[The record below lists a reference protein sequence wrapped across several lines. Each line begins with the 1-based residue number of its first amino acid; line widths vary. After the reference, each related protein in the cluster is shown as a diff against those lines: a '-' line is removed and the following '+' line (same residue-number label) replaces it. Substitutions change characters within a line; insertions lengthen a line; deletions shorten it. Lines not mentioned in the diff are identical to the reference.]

1 MDKKSIK
8 GLDRLKTAGTNLQ
21 VSNNK
26 IEEKKHEYSDKN
38 DVVFA
43 VTLPVSM
50 IAYLKELVIFKMNED
65 YSYSEGS
72 AVREGI
78 ELLQG
83 VSPFVK
89 QRPEEVPVPTK
100 KGRRT
105 TADKTIIKKNTSFLI
120 SESDLNFVYNF
131 IYHKQKGGG
140 VFIKEELFTLLI
152 ELLENKYKLKAKK

>member
-8 GLDRLKTAGTNLQ
+8 GLDKLKSAGTNLQ

-26 IEEKKHEYSDKN
+26 IEEKKYEYSDKN
-38 DVVFA
+38 TVVFA

-50 IAYLKELVIFKMNED
+50 ITYLKELVIFKMDSD

-78 ELLQG
+78 KLLKEE
-83 VSPFVK
+83 SPFVK
-89 QRPEEVPVPTK
+89 QRPDDVPVPTK
-100 KGRRT
+100 KGRRS
-105 TADKTIIKKNTSFLI
+105 TADKDIIKKNTSFLI
-120 SESDLNFVYNF
+120 SEADLNFVYNF

-152 ELLENKYKLKAKK
+152 ELLENKYKLKSKK